1 MNDFEIL
8 ITPDRKWKRLAL
20 LLKSENMDKQ
30 KRKEEN
36 KVIKMTN
43 PCHYP
48 SNYNTF
54 VGNSIFMYNLDY
66 MDLEQGVVHDDLGD
80 DFDELVNEVVEQAGY
95 IKNKVKKECV
105 NAYKVFMD
113 NL

>member
-20 LLKSENMDKQ
+20 LLKSENMDK
-30 KRKEEN
+30 EES
-36 KVIKMTN
+36 KVIEMTKSCIYH
-43 PCHYP
+43 P
-48 SNYNTF
+48 NYNTF
-54 VGNSIFMYNLDY
+54 AGNSIFMYELDY
-66 MDLEQGVVHDDLGD
+66 KDLERGIVHEDLDD

-95 IKNKVKKECV
+95 IKNKVKKECG
-105 NAYKVFMD
+105 NAYKVFMN